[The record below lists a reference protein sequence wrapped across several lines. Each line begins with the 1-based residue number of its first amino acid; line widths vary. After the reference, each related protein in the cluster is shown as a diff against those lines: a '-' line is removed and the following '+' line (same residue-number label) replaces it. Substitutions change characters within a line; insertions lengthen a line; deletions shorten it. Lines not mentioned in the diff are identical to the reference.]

1 MKPDDVLTHFGI
13 LGMKWGRRKGS
24 SKITVAKKV
33 SEDHDSAQKVK
44 GKQAHELSN
53 AELKKFAERK
63 ALEKQYKELTKKQVS
78 AGRKFVTDLLI
89 TLAKEQATAFARGQL
104 TKVVANRANPVR

>member
-1 MKPDDVLTHFGI
+1 MKPNDVLMHFGI
-13 LGMKWGRRKGS
+13 LGMKWGRRKGA
-24 SKITVAKKV
+24 SKITVAKKA
-33 SEDHDSAQKVK
+33 SEDHDIARKVI

-53 AELKKFAERK
+53 ADIKKFAERK

-89 TLAKEQATAFARGQL
+89 TLAKEQATAFAKGQL
-104 TKVVANRANPVR
+104 TKMVAKRTNQVR